1 MMLETRTFK
10 QPKEHILFKSAWNS
24 VNYINTE
31 FQLRN
36 LEQDIDQ
43 LDKYILSCKKRRDE
57 LEAQRKK
64 CVSWR
69 LKHTCIR

>member
-1 MMLETRTFK
+1 MLEARTFK
-10 QPKEHILFKSAWNS
+10 KPKERILFKSVWNN

-57 LEAQRKK
+57 LEVQRKK